1 MKEWKEGDVF
11 SWSYNETDVHSSTQ
25 YWCCSQTGVVASNEI
40 MYDTFWGIGIN
51 ENGRLFT
58 SEDIGSK
65 IEISFIA
72 NLNDYETCRK
82 EDRCYYDDKDFLDL
96 SNSNNGNRYFYLRK
110 GAVKS
115 LDKMRKILE
124 RNVKDAEYK
133 LKSAQQN
140 LEWEK
145 SKLEELTLDSY
156 VYARE
161 GVSMEDVSY
170 LDEVDKGGN

>member
-1 MKEWKEGDVF
+1 MKQWKEGDVF
-11 SWSYNETDVHSSTQ
+11 SWYYKDIDPNSSTQ
-25 YWCCSQTGVVASNEI
+25 YWCCSQTGVVASNEV

-51 ENGRLFT
+51 ENGRRFIL
-58 SEDIGSK
+58 EDVDSK
-65 IEISFIA
+65 IEISLIA
-72 NLNDYETCRK
+72 NLNDYESCRK

-115 LDKMRKILE
+115 LDKMRKVLE

-145 SKLEELTLDSY
+145 SKLAELTLASY
-156 VYARE
+156 VYARD

-170 LDEVDKGGN
+170 LDEEV